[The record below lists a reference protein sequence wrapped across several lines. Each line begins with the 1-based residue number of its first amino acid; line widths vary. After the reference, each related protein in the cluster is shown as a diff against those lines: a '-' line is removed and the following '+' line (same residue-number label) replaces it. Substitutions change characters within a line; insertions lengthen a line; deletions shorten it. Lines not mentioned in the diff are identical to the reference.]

1 MIFYLHFRLV
11 SAPTIK
17 IIYRQIRRK
26 MVLEAM
32 TEVAV
37 KALFRIFLER
47 LEKIIKIQSGKNING
62 RDCNTVNMT

>member
-1 MIFYLHFRLV
+1 
-11 SAPTIK
+11 
-17 IIYRQIRRK
+17 